1 VDYGRTQS
9 AAGFW
14 QCAREEGF
22 EESRCDTSRLVGSGR
37 LCPGL
42 SWGGRRRVIVHHAC
56 AGRVVRDSAE
66 APWNPPNWVFA
77 PVWSALYLMMAVA
90 AWLVWRRAGF
100 GGASAALGL
109 FAAQLIFN
117 VAWSW
122 LFFGLRSPGLAFGGI
137 VVLWVAIVAT
147 IVSFARTTAAAAWI
161 MTPYLAWVTFA
172 STLNLAIWRLNG

>member
-1 VDYGRTQS
+1 MIHRDWLVLAVFVLVCLG
-9 AAGFW
+9 AG
-14 QCAREEGF
+14 A
-22 EESRCDTSRLVGSGR
+22 VGSLFTMPALDGWYAALR
-37 LCPGL
+37 KP
-42 SWGGRRRVIVHHAC
+42 
-56 AGRVVRDSAE
+56 
-66 APWNPPNWVFA
+66 PWNPPNWVFG
-77 PVWSALYLMMAVA
+77 PVWSTLYLLMAVA

-100 GGASAALGL
+100 GGASAALSL

-147 IVSFARTTAAAAWI
+147 VVSFAQTTAAAAWI

-172 STLNLAIWRLNG
+172 SALNLAIWRLNG